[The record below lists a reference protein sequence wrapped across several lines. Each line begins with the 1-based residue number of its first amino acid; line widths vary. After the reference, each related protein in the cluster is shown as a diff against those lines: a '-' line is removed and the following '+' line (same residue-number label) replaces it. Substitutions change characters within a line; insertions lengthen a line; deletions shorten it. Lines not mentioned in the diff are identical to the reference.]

1 MTAATAKKPQP
12 AKKGDKKPEARSQA
26 SGLGLDGIGN
36 LSDLLNAPEPVA
48 GGSGPLQ
55 MPIDLIDEDPN
66 QPRQEGSPGFSA
78 ESLGELAET
87 IKARGVKTPISVR
100 DNPEAEGRFLINH
113 GARRY
118 RASKLAGKTTI
129 PGFVDN
135 DYNEADQVIEN
146 LQRNDLTAR
155 EIADYIGR
163 ELAKGLK
170 RGDIAKS
177 IGKSPAFVTQH
188 AALLDLPDAIATVFN
203 NGRCRDV
210 TVINELV
217 TASKK
222 KPVEVAEWLADED
235 QEITRGSV
243 KLLREF
249 LDDKLRREE
258 EGGDDDSGAAPDSTE
273 GGNADDEKPVKAK
286 KEKEPD
292 PNKLKKAIIQVMH
305 DDQPARLQLGRRP
318 SAEGFAWLK
327 YEDNGHEFEAN
338 LSTVQLVALLE
349 G

>member
-1 MTAATAKKPQP
+1 MTAVTMKIPYP
-12 AKKGDKKPEARSQA
+12 AKKAFTKPDARPQA
-26 SGLGLDGIGN
+26 LGLGLDSIGN
-36 LSDLLNAPEPVA
+36 LSDLLNDPVPIA
-48 GGSGPLQ
+48 GSSGPLQ
-55 MPIDLIDEDPN
+55 LPIDLIDEDPN
-66 QPRQEGSPGFSA
+66 QPRREGSTGFSP

-87 IKARGVKTPISVR
+87 IRQRGVKTPISVR
-100 DNPEAEGRFLINH
+100 GNPEAEGRFLINH

-118 RASKLAGKTTI
+118 RSSKLAGKTTI

-146 LQRNDLTAR
+146 LQRNDLSAR

-222 KPVEVAEWLADED
+222 RSVEVAEWLADLD

-249 LDDKLRREE
+249 FDDKQRREE
-258 EGGDDDSGAAPDSTE
+258 EGYDEPSDQADLE
-273 GGNADDEKPVKAK
+273 GGAVLESEPVGKVKEEKQPN
-286 KEKEPD
+286 
-292 PNKLKKAIIQVMH
+292 PNKLKKAIIQVTH
-305 DDQPARLQLGRRP
+305 NHRQARLQLGRRP
-318 SAEGFAWLK
+318 SADGFAWLK
-327 YEDNGHEFEAN
+327 YEDDGHEFEAD
-338 LSTVQLVALLE
+338 LSSVQLVAVLE

>member
-1 MTAATAKKPQP
+1 MTAATAKNPQLTKT
-12 AKKGDKKPEARSQA
+12 ANKKPETRPQA

-36 LSDLLNAPEPVA
+36 LSDLLNAPEPMA

-55 MPIDLIDEDPN
+55 LHIDLIDEDPN
-66 QPRQEGSPGFSA
+66 QPRQQGSPGFSA

-87 IKARGVKTPISVR
+87 IRQRGVKTPISVR
-100 DNPEAEGRFLINH
+100 HNPDAEGRFLINH
-113 GARRY
+113 GSRRY
-118 RASKLAGKTTI
+118 RGSKLAGKTTI

-170 RGDIAKS
+170 RGEIAKS

-203 NGRCRDV
+203 SGRSRDV

-217 TASKK
+217 TANKK
-222 KPVEVAEWLADED
+222 NPVEVAEWLVDED

-249 LDDKLRREE
+249 LDDKRRRA
-258 EGGDDDSGAAPDSTE
+258 EGDGNDDSDDQASPE
-273 GGNADDEKPVKAK
+273 RGNGTGDEKPAK
-286 KEKEPD
+286 SMDEKKPD
-292 PNKLKKAIIQVMH
+292 LNKLKKAIVQVKH
-305 DDQPARLQLGRRP
+305 DDRPARLQLGRRP

-327 YEDNGHEFEAN
+327 YEDDGHEFEAN
-338 LSTVQLVALLE
+338 LSRVQLVALLE

>member
-1 MTAATAKKPQP
+1 MTAATMKNLYSAQK
-12 AKKGDKKPEARSQA
+12 AFTKPEARSQA
-26 SGLGLDGIGN
+26 LGLGLDSIGN
-36 LSDLLNAPEPVA
+36 LSDLLNDPVPAA
-48 GGSGPLQ
+48 GSSGPLQ
-55 MPIDLIDEDPN
+55 LPIDLIDEDPN
-66 QPRQEGSPGFSA
+66 QPRHEESTGFSP

-87 IKARGVKTPISVR
+87 IRQRGVKTPISVR
-100 DNPEAEGRFLINH
+100 DNPASEGRFLINH

-118 RASKLAGKTTI
+118 RSSKLAGNTTI

-135 DYNEADQVIEN
+135 DYNEVDQVIEN
-146 LQRNDLTAR
+146 LQRNDLSAR

-188 AALLDLPDAIATVFN
+188 AALLDLPDAIAIVFN

-222 KPVEVAEWLADED
+222 NQADVVDWLADEE
-235 QEITRGSV
+235 QEITRGAV

-249 LDDKLRREE
+249 LDDKRMREE
-258 EGGDDDSGAAPDSTE
+258 EGRPDDSTPTDSAANSVPE
-273 GGNADDEKPVKAK
+273 RAVPAGKVKNEQK
-286 KEKEPD
+286 LTL
-292 PNKLKKAIIQVMH
+292 NKLKKVVLRVKH
-305 DDQPARLQLGRRP
+305 NDRLAQIQLGRRP

-327 YEDNGHEFEAN
+327 YDGDEHEVEAD
-338 LSTVQLVALLE
+338 LTSVQLVALLE